1 MCSAG
6 CGDGKV
12 AVVMP
17 PAAIVFVAMV
27 GSCCCDC
34 SVAVVITVTVLAH
47 CKTVSGCFDQTII
60 GRRCVL
66 MTVVDVVMFD
76 EAVGTAIYGSDCS
89 DCDCSGHCQCCG
101 C

>member
-1 MCSAG
+1 MLLLMCSAG
-6 CGDGKV
+6 YGDGKV

-17 PAAIVFVAMV
+17 PAAIV
-27 GSCCCDC
+27 C
-34 SVAVVITVTVLAH
+34 VAVVITVTVLAH
-47 CKTVSGCFDQTII
+47 CKTISSCFEQTII

-76 EAVGTAIYGSDCS
+76 EAVGTAIYGSDC
-89 DCDCSGHCQCCG
+89 DCGGHCQCCG